1 MRSVWKGVWSFGRV
15 GLGWKGE
22 GCVVWGR
29 EGEEGMEE
37 GTYDDKGEDDLEVCG
52 TYKSGCWYSV
62 FTPWLGK
69 GGEIQSALSLT
80 SLSAVCR

>member
-1 MRSVWKGVWSFGRV
+1 
-15 GLGWKGE
+15 
-22 GCVVWGR
+22 
-29 EGEEGMEE
+29 MEE

-69 GGEIQSALSLT
+69 GGEMQSALSLT